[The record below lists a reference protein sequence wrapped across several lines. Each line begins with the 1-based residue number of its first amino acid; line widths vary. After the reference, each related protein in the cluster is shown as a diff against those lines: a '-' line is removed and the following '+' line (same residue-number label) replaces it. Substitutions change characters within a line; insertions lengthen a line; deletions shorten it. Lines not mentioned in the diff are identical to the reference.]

1 MLSAPLAEGAEL
13 RALEPWL
20 APEFHAFIER
30 SRPHLATWLPWA
42 VTLDTPEKAEA
53 WLRGYAED
61 QARDGRRL
69 FGIWLD
75 GVLVGGVGF
84 ASFNAQWGVCEMG
97 AWIAPDAEGKGLVTL
112 AARRVAE
119 WAMDVRGLARV
130 EWRAAAENTR
140 SIAVA
145 KRLGMRREGVLSSAL
160 PMHGRRYDL
169 EVWALV
175 AAAPPAGS
183 VVGEPN
189 LSPWA

>member
-1 MLSAPLAEGAEL
+1 MLTAPLADGAEL

-20 APEFHAFIER
+20 APEFHAFVER
-30 SRPHLATWLPWA
+30 NRAHLATWLPWA
-42 VTLDTPEKAEA
+42 ERIDSPAVAEE

-75 GVLVGGVGF
+75 DVLVGGVGF
-84 ASFNAQWGVCEMG
+84 ASFNAAWGTCELG
-97 AWIAPDAEGKGLVTL
+97 AWIGSEASGRGLVTL
-112 AARRVAE
+112 AAGRLAD
-119 WAMDVRGLARV
+119 WAMRTRGLTRV
-130 EWRAAAENTR
+130 EWRATVENTR

-145 KRLGMRREGVLSSAL
+145 KRLGMTREGIMRSAL

-175 AAAPPAGS
+175 AAAPS
-183 VVGEPN
+183 E
-189 LSPWA
+189 